1 MEEGVS
7 VVDKESKMHK
17 GGPCVKKEHDS
28 FKELEAHC
36 DWINRTKRTGVELK
50 DCGGEVATEG
60 FYLFSIVGTVGF

>member
-17 GGPCVKKEHDS
+17 GPCAKKEHGS

-36 DWINRTKRTGVELK
+36 DWINRTKGLWW
-50 DCGGEVATEG
+50 GGS
-60 FYLFSIVGTVGF
+60 Y